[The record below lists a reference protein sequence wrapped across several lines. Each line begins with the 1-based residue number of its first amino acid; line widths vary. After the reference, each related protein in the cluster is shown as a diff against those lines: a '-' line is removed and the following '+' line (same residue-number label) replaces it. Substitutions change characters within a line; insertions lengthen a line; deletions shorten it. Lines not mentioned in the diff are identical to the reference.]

1 MGKVASA
8 TKIKKIIFVKY
19 SEIINWSVR
28 YLIQSSFGYNKK
40 YDLFKIGDFLQRNR
54 DIITLEDEVTY
65 SRVTIKLYNKGV
77 HRRDKVKGENIGTK
91 KQYLVK
97 SGQFIISKIDA
108 RNGAFG
114 LIPENLVG
122 AITTADFLS
131 YNIDISK
138 INPYFLKLLTTTNQF
153 LAFVKVRVVEP
164 PEDSA

>member
-8 TKIKKIIFVKY
+8 IKTKKIIFVKY
-19 SEIINWSVR
+19 SEIVNWSVR

-54 DIITLEDEVTY
+54 DIITLEDDVTY

-77 HRRDKVKGENIGTK
+77 QRRDEVKGENIGTK

-97 SGQFIISKIDA
+97 PGQFIISKIDA

-114 LIPENLVG
+114 IIPEINRL
-122 AITTADFLS
+122 DFS
-131 YNIDISK
+131 
-138 INPYFLKLLTTTNQF
+138 
-153 LAFVKVRVVEP
+153 
-164 PEDSA
+164 